1 MILAKGEIYW
11 SMDRIENPE
20 RTPIKKVQTHGRIG
34 FYHGAGAIGY
44 PEAKQTRT
52 ATPKCQLKP
61 YYTLFKK

>member
-1 MILAKGEIYW
+1 
-11 SMDRIENPE
+11 MDRIENPE
-20 RTPIKKVQTHGRIG
+20 RSPIKKVQTHGRIG
-34 FYHGAGAIGY
+34 FYHGAEAIGY